1 MNKAKKI
8 TIVSLLAASVVSL
21 CLGIG
26 LYNGLPKMTETAN
39 TEERVV
45 ETDKVYDNEGNAL
58 NGGTVYAMPVNMM
71 FAPKANLLGAGN
83 GESGTEVISAMISAT
98 ITPNN
103 AANKNVDWT
112 VEFVNAE
119 SEWAQGKEVADYM
132 TVTPQQ
138 DGSLIATVSC
148 FQAFG
153 EQIKLTATSRDNPE
167 AFASCTVDFKQQFTG
182 IELTV
187 AQEGKTP
194 TVNNGS
200 KTGTIYADFV
210 NEKPLVVGYTY
221 LKSDV
226 YTVALADEE
235 ITAPTAEIEYK
246 AALNTALGNINA
258 NAAKLPV
265 ITSGTMNYSLSDLFD
280 KAYISEFTA
289 EETNNIVTALSNN
302 KSGAVILK
310 FYDEEG
316 EEITKYTL
324 SLDVTAIKNQLRVT
338 GLSLSNNT
346 LVFGENKTY
355 TITYRRAGMTTGLA
369 LFEVGSEYGLSKLD
383 GGSYPESYKAGTS
396 VTVSNLKTSFSCSG
410 SGGIYHSGSGS
421 GSASYKFNGW
431 YWDSAKTKPFDGTIP
446 AGMIGDIVLYADI
459 TSVWTHNY

>member
-45 ETDKVYDNEGNAL
+45 ETDKVYDNAGNVL
-58 NGGTVYAMPVNMM
+58 NDGTVYAMPVNMM

-187 AQEGKTP
+187 AQEG
-194 TVNNGS
+194 
-200 KTGTIYADFV
+200 F
-210 NEKPLVVGYTY
+210 E
-221 LKSDV
+221 
-226 YTVALADEE
+226 
-235 ITAPTAEIEYK
+235 
-246 AALNTALGNINA
+246 
-258 NAAKLPV
+258 
-265 ITSGTMNYSLSDLFD
+265 SL
-280 KAYISEFTA
+280 
-289 EETNNIVTALSNN
+289 
-302 KSGAVILK
+302 VILN
-310 FYDEEG
+310 
-316 EEITKYTL
+316 I
-324 SLDVTAIKNQLRVT
+324 S
-338 GLSLSNNT
+338 
-346 LVFGENKTY
+346 
-355 TITYRRAGMTTGLA
+355 
-369 LFEVGSEYGLSKLD
+369 
-383 GGSYPESYKAGTS
+383 
-396 VTVSNLKTSFSCSG
+396 
-410 SGGIYHSGSGS
+410 
-421 GSASYKFNGW
+421 
-431 YWDSAKTKPFDGTIP
+431 
-446 AGMIGDIVLYADI
+446 
-459 TSVWTHNY
+459 